1 MLSKD
6 IKFKNFKGKKIN
18 KSLKIFLKNLIDKKN
33 DKNNLINSF
42 TTSYLYSFN
51 KKKINKYRKFNNY
64 EIYGMGGSSLGA
76 EAIYNFMKYKIKK
89 KFYFFNNLDTKNHS
103 IKNKKKSLN
112 IIISKSGNTLETII
126 NLNTNYNAKN
136 KNIFITENTEN
147 YLQKLANKL
156 KSDVIEHPNFIG
168 GRFSVMSEVGML
180 PAQLMGLDPKKFKRF
195 NDLIFKKKF
204 LDNLINNVINTYS
217 FTKKK
222 MCNSVI
228 LNYDEHSEDLFKWY
242 QQLVSESLGKKSKGI
257 LPVISCMP
265 KDNHSVLQL
274 YLSGF
279 KPNFYTFFIV
289 EDKNSLRLNSKY
301 LLDDFKFLK
310 QKNAFDILNSQRI
323 STQNIF
329 KKKNIPFRSFYIKKR
344 NEETLGELFC
354 FFTLETILLSHLLMV
369 NPLNQ
374 PEVESIKKE
383 TFRILKN

>member
-1 MLSKD
+1 MWGN
-6 IKFKNFKGKKIN
+6 IIFKNFKGKIKKKDKSSLIKLLLKIRHNEVPEFFKSFKKNYKYAYDLKRIKKYSNFEKIN
-18 KSLKIFLKNLIDKKN
+18 IF
-33 DKNNLINSF
+33 
-42 TTSYLYSFN
+42 
-51 KKKINKYRKFNNY
+51 
-64 EIYGMGGSSLGA
+64 GMGGSSLGSK
-76 EAIYNFMKYKIKK
+76 AIYNFLSNKIKK
-89 KFYFFNNLDTKNHS
+89 KVTFFENLKLRKNNND
-103 IKNKKKSLN
+103 KSLN

-195 NDLIFKKKF
+195 NDLIVKKKF

-242 QQLVSESLGKKSKGI
+242 QQLISESLGKKSKGI

-310 QKNAFDILNSQRI
+310 QKNTFDILNSQRI

>member
-1 MLSKD
+1 
-6 IKFKNFKGKKIN
+6 
-18 KSLKIFLKNLIDKKN
+18 
-33 DKNNLINSF
+33 
-42 TTSYLYSFN
+42 
-51 KKKINKYRKFNNY
+51 
-64 EIYGMGGSSLGA
+64 
-76 EAIYNFMKYKIKK
+76 
-89 KFYFFNNLDTKNHS
+89 
-103 IKNKKKSLN
+103 
-112 IIISKSGNTLETII
+112 
-126 NLNTNYNAKN
+126 
-136 KNIFITENTEN
+136 
-147 YLQKLANKL
+147 
-156 KSDVIEHPNFIG
+156 
-168 GRFSVMSEVGML
+168 
-180 PAQLMGLDPKKFKRF
+180 
-195 NDLIFKKKF
+195 
-204 LDNLINNVINTYS
+204 
-217 FTKKK
+217 

-242 QQLVSESLGKKSKGI
+242 QQLISESLGKKSKGI

-265 KDNHSVLQL
+265 KDNHSLLQL
-274 YLSGF
+274 YLNGF
-279 KPNFYTFFIV
+279 KTNFYTFFIV

-310 QKNAFDILNSQRI
+310 QKNTFDILNSQRI